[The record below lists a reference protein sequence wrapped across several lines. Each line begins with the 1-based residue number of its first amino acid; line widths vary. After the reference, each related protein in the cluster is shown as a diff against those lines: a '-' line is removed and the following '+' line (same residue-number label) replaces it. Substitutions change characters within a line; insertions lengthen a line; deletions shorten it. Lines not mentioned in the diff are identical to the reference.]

1 MSIIITPELVSRMES
16 TLLSDAA
23 IKQAKVIDLAAA
35 DAPEQDLVVA
45 IALHPDVQQSDE
57 SALRTARRALVK
69 KLRDVGGKAV
79 IPRKWARPADL
90 PLTPAG
96 EVDEIALRQSLL
108 MEAAATT
115 PDEGSKAPVESL
127 DDKIM
132 RIVAQAVQI
141 PQDQLVQ
148 TRSFQ
153 QNGGDSFT
161 AIRVFQCLM
170 RENVS
175 LRVPDI
181 MRSET
186 LAELPALVISRSNPA
201 GPMGGPNGPQGQP
214 TTEVHEIKLPDVDS
228 SATVSVAAVS
238 V

>member
-1 MSIIITPELVSRMES
+1 MGIIITPELVSRIEE

-23 IKQAKVIDLAAA
+23 ITQAKVIDLAAA
-35 DAPEQDLVVA
+35 DAPEQDLVIA

-79 IPRKWARPADL
+79 VPRKWARPAAL
-90 PLTPAG
+90 PLTPTG
-96 EVDEIALRQSLL
+96 EVDDIALRQNLL

-161 AIRVFQCLM
+161 AIQVFQCLM

-201 GPMGGPNGPQGQP
+201 GPAVAPNVAPQP
-214 TTEVHEIKLPDVDS
+214 STEVHEIRLPDVDNA
-228 SATVSVAAVS
+228 ATVSVAAV
-238 V
+238 